1 MSDESNSPATA
12 PESTVSPVDDG
23 AFRAALD
30 QLSRKVDADN
40 FERMRWAR
48 DEAPKLVRLVELVKG
63 AVDNR
68 SDIDINE
75 EGGEGNTKR
84 FVIKVHGQRI
94 AALAIALDKGRA
106 IASIGTIERSEF
118 TVAQGD
124 PIHTLYEN
132 VDEAWMAKTLSV
144 LFERIGG

>member
-1 MSDESNSPATA
+1 MADGPASPADLAGHSSA
-12 PESTVSPVDDG
+12 PDTDETLTK
-23 AFRAALD
+23 ALD
-30 QLSRKVDADN
+30 GLSKAIDAGN

-63 AVDNR
+63 VVENR

-84 FVIKVHGQRI
+84 FVIKVHGMRV

-106 IASIGTIERSEF
+106 IAAIGPIERSEF
-118 TVAQGD
+118 KVANGD
-124 PIHTLYEN
+124 PVHTKYEN
-132 VDEAWMAKTLSV
+132 VDAAWMASTLSALV
-144 LFERIGG
+144 TRIGS

>member
-1 MSDESNSPATA
+1 MVDGPVSPADLSEDTRA
-12 PESTVSPVDDG
+12 LAEDDTLRS
-23 AFRAALD
+23 AMDA
-30 QLSRKVDADN
+30 LSRKVDADN

-48 DEAPKLVRLVELVKG
+48 DEAPKLVRLVQLVKG
-63 AVDNR
+63 AVENR

-106 IASIGTIERSEF
+106 IAAIGPIERSDYK
-118 TVAQGD
+118 VAKGD
-124 PIHTLYEN
+124 PIHTKYEK
-132 VDEAWMAKTLSV
+132 VDEAWMARTLATLV
-144 LFERIGG
+144 ERIGG

>member
-1 MSDESNSPATA
+1 MVDGPISPSVTAEPIASVAT
-12 PESTVSPVDDG
+12 ED
-23 AFRAALD
+23 AFRDALD
-30 QLSRKVDADN
+30 RLSRKVDEGN

-63 AVDNR
+63 AVADR
-68 SDIDINE
+68 ADIEINE

-94 AALAIALDKGRA
+94 AALALALDKGRA

-118 TVAQGD
+118 AVAPGK
-124 PIHTLYEN
+124 PIHTKYAN
-132 VDEAWMAKTLSV
+132 VDEAWMADTLGQ
-144 LFERIGG
+144 LMERIGG